1 MYLKGLEIQGFK
13 SFADRTKLQF
23 DKGITAVV
31 GPNGSGKS
39 NISDAIRWVLGE
51 QSTKALRGSRMED
64 VIFNGTVDRKAHGYA
79 EVRLFVDNSEGR
91 LPVEADEVVV
101 TRKYYRSGDS
111 EYKINDKTV
120 RLRDIHE
127 LFMDTGLGRDGY
139 SIIGQGRISDIISAK
154 SGQRREIFEEAAGI
168 SRYRYR
174 KEEAQRQLE
183 MAEENL
189 LRLKDI
195 MTEIQSNLEP
205 LRQQSEKASAF
216 LKLSGRKKELDISLW
231 LENLEQTR
239 RQLKGY
245 DDRLLILQGQYDEAE
260 ERYRRSEEELEA
272 LYSRMQQAAVK
283 IDELQREIR
292 TGDQQ
297 AADWESRRAVREND
311 ILHNRQLA
319 EDYENQL
326 ARFAGEGNALQ
337 AELEAC
343 QAQIVE
349 REGQIQILIEQKSAL
364 LEQIQA
370 LSLQEEETGGQQS
383 AIQQLLAEADSR
395 YQDARI
401 AQVTAGGQ
409 LEQIDSRLE
418 QLSQSEQAKE
428 QQRSAVQKELTD
440 CRELL
445 EAVADN
451 LESLANM
458 RKGVSLKQSAR
469 KEQLDALEQQRR
481 QLNREREGFLQ
492 RASLLQEMENNMEG
506 FAGSVRAVVRQG
518 ERGALRGILG
528 PVSKL
533 VQVEGRYALAIE
545 TAIGG
550 ALQNIVTQDETA
562 AKEAIGYLKRTNGG
576 RATFLPLTSVKGS
589 VLSEQGLAGQPG
601 FVGLGV
607 ELVRFEPQYA
617 GVFRSLL
624 GRIVVAED
632 LDSAVEMAKRYG
644 YRFRIVT
651 LDGQVVN
658 AGGSLTGGS
667 AARQTGL
674 LSRQTE
680 IRQLR
685 DQAAQREG
693 QLRQSEERYQSLNQQ
708 LAALDSQLLAI
719 DSESKTASEDQIRY
733 QGEEK
738 RLRLSLEDLERSAGE
753 AQQQRELLVKEREA
767 AAQQLKSCQGGLE
780 LLAAQREQLT
790 ADRAALTEELAGL
803 ARQREELNQQSGQLE
818 IRQAA
823 LAKEQEAARDLSQRL
838 SQQQAGQTEQ
848 IQQLRE
854 RIAAA
859 QEDNIRIQE
868 EIREISERVQ
878 GQRQALEEHRQEIQ
892 RLSLSRQETEQE
904 TVRLRSAQ
912 KEITAQREELSREQV
927 RLEEK
932 QRGIQ
937 AEYDGVI
944 SQLWDEYELTRS
956 QAEELRQPLEDPAA
970 ARKELTEI
978 RGKIKALGS
987 VNLAAI
993 EQFEELNQRY
1003 TFMSGQIN
1011 DVEQSRDG
1019 ILKLIRDLTSQ
1030 MKNLFTEKF
1039 QEIGGR
1045 FTKIFTKLFEG
1056 GTARLELTDPG
1067 NVLESG
1073 IEIIVQPPGKII
1085 NHLAA
1090 LSGGEQAFVAI
1101 AIYFAIMEVSPPP
1114 FCVLDEIEAA
1124 LDDVNVSKYASFLH
1138 TLNDNT
1144 QFIAITHRRGTM
1156 EQADVLYGVTMQ
1168 EEGVSKLLQLKVSEV
1183 ASKLGL

>member
-1 MYLKGLEIQGFK
+1 M
-13 SFADRTKLQF
+13 
-23 DKGITAVV
+23 
-31 GPNGSGKS
+31 
-39 NISDAIRWVLGE
+39 
-51 QSTKALRGSRMED
+51 
-64 VIFNGTVDRKAHGYA
+64 
-79 EVRLFVDNSEGR
+79 
-91 LPVEADEVVV
+91 
-101 TRKYYRSGDS
+101 
-111 EYKINDKTV
+111 
-120 RLRDIHE
+120 
-127 LFMDTGLGRDGY
+127 
-139 SIIGQGRISDIISAK
+139 
-154 SGQRREIFEEAAGI
+154 
-168 SRYRYR
+168 
-174 KEEAQRQLE
+174 
-183 MAEENL
+183 
-189 LRLKDI
+189 
-195 MTEIQSNLEP
+195 
-205 LRQQSEKASAF
+205 
-216 LKLSGRKKELDISLW
+216 
-231 LENLEQTR
+231 
-239 RQLKGY
+239 
-245 DDRLLILQGQYDEAE
+245 
-260 ERYRRSEEELEA
+260 
-272 LYSRMQQAAVK
+272 
-283 IDELQREIR
+283 
-292 TGDQQ
+292 
-297 AADWESRRAVREND
+297 
-311 ILHNRQLA
+311 
-319 EDYENQL
+319 
-326 ARFAGEGNALQ
+326 
-337 AELEAC
+337 
-343 QAQIVE
+343 
-349 REGQIQILIEQKSAL
+349 
-364 LEQIQA
+364 
-370 LSLQEEETGGQQS
+370 
-383 AIQQLLAEADSR
+383 
-395 YQDARI
+395 
-401 AQVTAGGQ
+401 
-409 LEQIDSRLE
+409 
-418 QLSQSEQAKE
+418 
-428 QQRSAVQKELTD
+428 
-440 CRELL
+440 
-445 EAVADN
+445 
-451 LESLANM
+451 
-458 RKGVSLKQSAR
+458 
-469 KEQLDALEQQRR
+469 
-481 QLNREREGFLQ
+481 
-492 RASLLQEMENNMEG
+492 
-506 FAGSVRAVVRQG
+506 
-518 ERGALRGILG
+518 G

-970 ARKELTEI
+970 ARKELAEI